1 MGTIYRST
9 VPEAYEPIYIIREG
23 ENNVGSVVFDLTWLS
38 QNYGSGTAS
47 VNFRRSR
54 DKEAYTVNASQSGN
68 VLTWTLTD
76 ADKTY
81 NGKGKAEVKW
91 MVGNNVA
98 KVVPFD
104 VYVSQSGDYMGRF
117 DATPSDGSLNPV
129 TSNGIYDYVNAHSG
143 GGGDDSTFLINI
155 EYNDTT
161 TGYDIVTDPDDVLA
175 AANAKKVL
183 FVIASGEDEG
193 TEWWSGPYR
202 ALAEVE
208 LDENGDPASC
218 QIDVT
223 EVIGAAESNG
233 RVTLTVA
240 QSQIIIDAA
249 DPTHNS
255 AYFDTTSF
263 RLTPA
268 E

>member
-1 MGTIYRST
+1 MGTIYRTT

-143 GGGDDSTFLINI
+143 GGGGDLFIVKVFDAEGSGEYSFLTDADDI
-155 EYNDTT
+155 
-161 TGYDIVTDPDDVLA
+161 A
-175 AANAKKVL
+175 AAIQARKAL
-183 FVIASGEDEG
+183 FVAVGGTDEG
-193 TEWWSGPYR
+193 TEWWTGPYP
-202 ALAEVE
+202 AEGEVE
-208 LDENGDPASC
+208 PDESGSPAAFQINVASTTSASNANGKLSLTFADIMIQHNFSDPTEDSIT
-218 QIDVT
+218 IDFPT
-223 EVIGAAESNG
+223 YK
-233 RVTLTVA
+233 VTLA
-240 QSQIIIDAA
+240 
-249 DPTHNS
+249 
-255 AYFDTTSF
+255 
-263 RLTPA
+263 
-268 E
+268 